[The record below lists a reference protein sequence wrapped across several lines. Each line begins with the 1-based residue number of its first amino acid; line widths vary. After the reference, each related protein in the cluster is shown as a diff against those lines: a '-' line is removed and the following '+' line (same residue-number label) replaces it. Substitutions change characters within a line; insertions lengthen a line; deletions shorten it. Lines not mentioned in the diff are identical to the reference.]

1 MGRINLK
8 NLQTRIYLVQKNI
21 IRFIKERRTVKV
33 LHIFRNYSA
42 FVVVLSSALLVSATN
57 LSAGKE
63 SSGFLFGYFGNSE
76 DNFEN
81 PIANKMSIQT
91 DQETDLALVPLAK
104 ADLTVDPKAK
114 FEKEEENLIMQ
125 DQSLITSISPVKIDP
140 EDDGTR
146 IYEVQSGDTVSGIA
160 KNFGITVNTILWANE
175 IDNIDSI
182 KPGDKIF
189 ILPVAGLSYTAK
201 KGDTVKSI
209 AEKYKSKE
217 DKIIA
222 FNDLPANGE
231 ISEGME
237 IIIPEGQK
245 EIPAPVVTSGLAVR
259 QYEPFSSSGKNVS
272 SANGTGHRFYIGQC
286 TWYVASRRHIP
297 WGGNAGY
304 WLLNARS
311 MGYATGKTPKKGSI
325 VVTTE
330 SSYGHVALV
339 EKVSDNSITISEMN
353 YGRKNWNKVTRRTI
367 STSSRVIKGYIY

>member
-1 MGRINLK
+1 LKGLLGRINLK

-182 KPGDKIF
+182 KP
-189 ILPVAGLSYTAK
+189 
-201 KGDTVKSI
+201 
-209 AEKYKSKE
+209 
-217 DKIIA
+217 
-222 FNDLPANGE
+222 
-231 ISEGME
+231 
-237 IIIPEGQK
+237 
-245 EIPAPVVTSGLAVR
+245 
-259 QYEPFSSSGKNVS
+259 
-272 SANGTGHRFYIGQC
+272 
-286 TWYVASRRHIP
+286 
-297 WGGNAGY
+297 
-304 WLLNARS
+304 
-311 MGYATGKTPKKGSI
+311 
-325 VVTTE
+325 
-330 SSYGHVALV
+330 
-339 EKVSDNSITISEMN
+339 
-353 YGRKNWNKVTRRTI
+353 
-367 STSSRVIKGYIY
+367 